1 MDLGQGFSMR
11 SFRKAV
17 ARHGRALVLALPF
30 AAGPISV
37 AHAAVI
43 IGERGVDAAADLG
56 GNFLRQLLENSAHR
70 LAGDAQGCLTTDP
83 TLGGEIAA
91 ILGYVAAD
99 EVNMALTSSCQEESG
114 NANFCTLSF
123 STTAGEEQ
131 ASAGFVFR
139 ADPAD
144 QRIDLD
150 SVRCFQTP

>member
-1 MDLGQGFSMR
+1 MR
-11 SFRKAV
+11 SFRKV
-17 ARHGRALVLALPF
+17 AAGHGRAFILALPLT
-30 AAGPISV
+30 ASPLSV
-37 AHAAVI
+37 AQAGITMA
-43 IGERGVDAAADLG
+43 ERGADAAADRG
-56 GNFLRQLLENSAHR
+56 GIFLRQLLENSAHK

-91 ILGYVAAD
+91 ILGYVAAG
-99 EVNMALTSSCQEESG
+99 EVNMALTSSCQEQHGS
-114 NANFCTLSF
+114 ADFCTLSF